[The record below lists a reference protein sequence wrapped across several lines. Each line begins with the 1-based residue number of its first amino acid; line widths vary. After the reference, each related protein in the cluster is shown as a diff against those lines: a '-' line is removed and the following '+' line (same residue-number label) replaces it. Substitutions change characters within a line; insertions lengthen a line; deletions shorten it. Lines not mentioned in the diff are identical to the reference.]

1 MLARHDDEGEQ
12 PVEPHVRQYVLAKS
26 AQLHQRLG
34 ADVEPQY
41 GAAEHHTLD
50 PFRAELG
57 QVANED
63 GAKGDADKMGA
74 GNAQVIEQ
82 AQNVLGHGPNKKV
95 GVPELPEM
103 PLATILPIGLA
114 SLGFIELHNKPA
126 DGVPSLTPRPCQLLG
141 DRQSRLHLD
150 FT

>member
-1 MLARHDDEGEQ
+1 MMLARHDDEGEQ

-63 GAKGDADKMGA
+63 G
-74 GNAQVIEQ
+74 
-82 AQNVLGHGPNKKV
+82 
-95 GVPELPEM
+95 
-103 PLATILPIGLA
+103 
-114 SLGFIELHNKPA
+114 
-126 DGVPSLTPRPCQLLG
+126 
-141 DRQSRLHLD
+141 
-150 FT
+150 

>member
-82 AQNVLGHGPNKKV
+82 KC
-95 GVPELPEM
+95 
-103 PLATILPIGLA
+103 PLQ
-114 SLGFIELHNKPA
+114 
-126 DGVPSLTPRPCQLLG
+126 PS
-141 DRQSRLHLD
+141 SRLAWRAWVSLSCLINQLMEYHR
-150 FT
+150 